1 MAGLCRLKLAAP
13 LLLHLRRI
21 TLSRSFGAA
30 AAAQPQFNV
39 DYHPESE
46 YEPLRGSAAAPMVD
60 SEGSAP
66 SRGVQWVFIG
76 NPGAKKHVYAG
87 KLSKLL
93 QVPHISIASLVR
105 QDLHPRSSL
114 YEQIANAVNNG
125 KLVPENVI
133 FGLLS
138 ERLEAGYYRGECGFI
153 LDGIPRSVSQAEIL
167 DQLAVIDL
175 VVNFKCA
182 DDFFVKDRE
191 CGISSHCNECCSTNN
206 SDSVTLDIP
215 TRPVQ
220 AKIAK
225 SVTTSKEGAWKGTV
239 RVYLE
244 QIKPLEDYYRK
255 QKKLLNFQVGN
266 APGETWKGLLAA
278 LHLKHVDAKHSSQKL
293 TAGFTRH

>member
-13 LLLHLRRI
+13 LLLHLRRL

-182 DDFFVKDRE
+182 DDFFVEDRE
-191 CGISSHCNECCSTNN
+191 SGISSHCNECCSTNN

-293 TAGFTRH
+293 TAGFTSH

>member
-13 LLLHLRRI
+13 LLLHLRRL

-182 DDFFVKDRE
+182 DDFFVEDRE
-191 CGISSHCNECCSTNN
+191 SGISSHF
-206 SDSVTLDIP
+206 
-215 TRPVQ
+215 
-220 AKIAK
+220 
-225 SVTTSKEGAWKGTV
+225 TTSKEGAWKGTV

-293 TAGFTRH
+293 TAGFTSH

>member
-1 MAGLCRLKLAAP
+1 MAGLCRLKLGAP
-13 LLLHLRRI
+13 LLLHLRRL

-30 AAAQPQFNV
+30 AAAQPQFKV

-46 YEPLRGSAAAPMVD
+46 YEPLRGSATAPMVD

-114 YEQIANAVNNG
+114 YEQIANAMNNG

-182 DDFFVKDRE
+182 DDFFVEDRE
-191 CGISSHCNECCSTNN
+191 SGISSHCNECCSTNN

-244 QIKPLEDYYRK
+244 QINPLEDYYRK

-293 TAGFTRH
+293 TAGFTSH

>member
-46 YEPLRGSAAAPMVD
+46 YEPLRGSATAPMVD

-76 NPGAKKHVYAG
+76 NPGANKHVYAG

-114 YEQIANAVNNG
+114 YEQVSC
-125 KLVPENVI
+125 VQ
-133 FGLLS
+133 LS
-138 ERLEAGYYRGECGFI
+138 FSPLFLISLFHFAFI
-153 LDGIPRSVSQAEIL
+153 ILISVSIVFLFIICVFWL
-167 DQLAVIDL
+167 DTIPHFSLKMKSFFS
-175 VVNFKCA
+175 FK
-182 DDFFVKDRE
+182 F
-191 CGISSHCNECCSTNN
+191 
-206 SDSVTLDIP
+206 
-215 TRPVQ
+215 
-220 AKIAK
+220 
-225 SVTTSKEGAWKGTV
+225 
-239 RVYLE
+239 
-244 QIKPLEDYYRK
+244 
-255 QKKLLNFQVGN
+255 
-266 APGETWKGLLAA
+266 
-278 LHLKHVDAKHSSQKL
+278 
-293 TAGFTRH
+293 